1 MSTQTANAYGYKLY
15 SARYG
20 NIYLVRQLLQI
31 LQETFEDA
39 TFANPVWEKGG
50 RYFDAFRPS
59 VEPLGLSSE
68 DEVLLHRKLHLNAVR
83 RMISQADLL
92 VFTMG
97 LTEGWIHQA
106 SGTVYPTAPGTIA
119 GVYDSSQYEF
129 KNYTHS
135 EIMQDFDVILK
146 MLRSIRP
153 NLKILLTVSPVP
165 LTATASGDHVL
176 PATVYSKSVLRSV
189 AGELSQK
196 HDFIDYFPSYEMIAS
211 HFSRGMFYAP
221 NLRSVEECGVE
232 SVMRVFFDE
241 HKIEG
246 QVKPVN
252 SVATDDVVCEEELLN
267 AFGKA

>member
-1 MSTQTANAYGYKLY
+1 MLNKKALSGSKAYTKKFDISGLKIATAGSCFAQHIARNLRARGADVLDEETAPRWMSTQTANAYGYKLY

-92 VFTMG
+92 AFTMG

-106 SGTVYPTAPGTIA
+106 SGSRA
-119 GVYDSSQYEF
+119 
-129 KNYTHS
+129 H
-135 EIMQDFDVILK
+135 L
-146 MLRSIRP
+146 
-153 NLKILLTVSPVP
+153 
-165 LTATASGDHVL
+165 AS
-176 PATVYSKSVLRSV
+176 RR
-189 AGELSQK
+189 
-196 HDFIDYFPSYEMIAS
+196 ID
-211 HFSRGMFYAP
+211 
-221 NLRSVEECGVE
+221 
-232 SVMRVFFDE
+232 
-241 HKIEG
+241 
-246 QVKPVN
+246 QVQI
-252 SVATDDVVCEEELLN
+252 S
-267 AFGKA
+267 